1 MLLTMSPIRRMRVLF
16 VVSLLGMMEVR
27 AAPEVVQPDP
37 VSPDKAVQALCRQDS
52 HYSHVDVTADSI
64 SGKGGKKASAL
75 CVCSPKW
82 AAMRPSLR
90 INTTSAEPLAT
101 AAGDGFHDLL
111 TYEAFCRI
119 GKKVTVSQV
128 SGLTALNLANQG
140 VDDGTVLRIKGMIED
155 KFPNLVIVPES
166 MMVWDFVAFTALLD
180 VQIKD
185 WSSLKPYNVAYNRGW
200 IILEKNIT
208 DAKSVVRAD
217 NTEQLFSLLKN
228 NRVDLIVY
236 EKWQGR
242 HQLKARAIE
251 GVRQIEP
258 PLASHKLYAYLN
270 RRHQALAAPL
280 AKAFANMKA
289 EGVYWPIYHQT
300 LAPLTFE

>member
-1 MLLTMSPIRRMRVLF
+1 M
-16 VVSLLGMMEVR
+16 
-27 AAPEVVQPDP
+27 
-37 VSPDKAVQALCRQDS
+37 
-52 HYSHVDVTADSI
+52 
-64 SGKGGKKASAL
+64 
-75 CVCSPKW
+75 
-82 AAMRPSLR
+82 
-90 INTTSAEPLAT
+90 
-101 AAGDGFHDLL
+101 
-111 TYEAFCRI
+111 
-119 GKKVTVSQV
+119 
-128 SGLTALNLANQG
+128 
-140 VDDGTVLRIKGMIED
+140 
-155 KFPNLVIVPES
+155 
-166 MMVWDFVAFTALLD
+166 
-180 VQIKD
+180 
-185 WSSLKPYNVAYNRGW
+185 AYNRGW